1 MAMPSMAMMRRPR
14 PGPSA
19 GADPHAAPDSAN
31 ARNRSPQPV
40 PFTLAA
46 WIAPG
51 PQQVGFSV
59 IPPGLVIPPPTTSFP
74 PGLVIPAKAGI
85 PPSEE
90 LLCARVAWSFPHP
103 PVIPVPTTSFPHP
116 PRHSRTH
123 LVIPAPTSSFPR
135 RRESPVALLDAPLG
149 ESPSPAVMHQKE
161 TVSRNLESPR
171 VPMPSYSSNR
181 RITNT
186 AF

>member
-19 GADPHAAPDSAN
+19 GADSHAATDSAN

-40 PFTLAA
+40 PFTFAA

-74 PGLVIPAKAGI
+74 HPPRHSREGGNLPKRRAALCTGCMVIPTPTTSFLPGLVIPA
-85 PPSEE
+85 
-90 LLCARVAWSFPHP
+90 
-103 PVIPVPTTSFPHP
+103 PTP
-116 PRHSRTH
+116 
-123 LVIPAPTSSFPR
+123 SFPR
-135 RRESPVALLDAPLG
+135 RRESPVARLDAPLG
-149 ESPSPAVMHQKE
+149 ESPSPAVMPQKE
-161 TVSRNLESPR
+161 TVSRNHESPR

-181 RITNT
+181 RITST